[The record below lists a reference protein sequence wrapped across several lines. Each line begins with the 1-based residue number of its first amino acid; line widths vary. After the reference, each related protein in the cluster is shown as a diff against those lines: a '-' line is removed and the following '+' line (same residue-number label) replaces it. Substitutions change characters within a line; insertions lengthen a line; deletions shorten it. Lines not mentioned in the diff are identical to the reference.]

1 MDENVVINFEAN
13 TAGLET
19 TINLLEKLGLIDK
32 KTADEFRAANKV
44 VADQQAAFNAAGK
57 AADDLGNKATGAGKK
72 ISGAN
77 KEAANSFGDLQSAL
91 GGIGEKIIAAFAIE
105 RIIAFAEKTV
115 EASNAAQLATSRLD
129 FAVTK
134 IIGGTKE
141 QVQELIKQSED
152 LSKVTY
158 FSPRQIQEAQTLAT
172 QFGLTTDETKRLTEI
187 IPDLAIALKTDL
199 AGATDTAL
207 RAIEGQSKGLKVI
220 GADFKDTGSKVEN
233 FNTLLQNTAKFTG
246 VATDALNTNAGAVR
260 NNEKN
265 LEILEEQIGA
275 KIAPALIRLKTLA
288 LESATGLATLLNPD
302 SATTTVLDQINHIGD
317 ALENRIANISNSVLQ
332 QRSKALQDE
341 FATLQKQ
348 QQDLL
353 ERSRNEPDL
362 QGSERLAQQALDLG
376 KQIDIVLGKE
386 KAINTE
392 LQKRKD
398 FNDNIGKQSELDI
411 ARAEN
416 LLSLTKQQL
425 QAEIDGL
432 RARPDSATT
441 DVRDEIDRRQK
452 QIDAIAD
459 AEKKAA
465 EKALAARIAASQ
477 KLKEQ
482 ALKDS
487 QDALA
492 AEQTDAVAKLQ
503 QEEKNAEDNAR
514 LVFEASQKTKADA
527 QNLADDLLSI
537 QQLFA
542 AKILKQKEEDAKKL
556 KELNDKIAKDNL
568 QNVLSALDSDAERE
582 KLATENKYI
591 EVGDFSKTALEK
603 LNQDLLQ
610 IDLRSEKDKNAEIQ
624 ASEIASA
631 KEKLDS
637 AKKLAE
643 DELKIKKDEA
653 DKEAEIAKKK
663 KELIREIED
672 TALQGT
678 LDALSANIDNQIQ
691 LLGELKDEQD
701 KNFDDQLTTNQD
713 RRNKDIISQTQFRAT
728 EKKLTDEKQAADE
741 LAQKKINDLKKKQD
755 IANRAQKVFE
765 IALATFRNIV
775 DLTPS
780 EAPLIP
786 FYIALGAAETAA
798 VLATPLPKYK
808 KGTLN
813 VAGINRGEDSVLAML
828 QPGEAVIPN
837 STNKEY
843 HPAIKAIYERSIPSF
858 ALNEF
863 VNNFRMKSFTGK
875 ENSVVKINLDEE
887 KLASLF
893 AYKIADHPSR
903 IVKGIGKVMENFSAN
918 ASVDYKYSLRS

>member
-1 MDENVVINFEAN
+1 MAENVVINFEAN

-19 TINLLEKLGLIDK
+19 TINLLEKLGQIDK

-57 AADDLGNKATGAGKK
+57 AADDLGNKTTGAGKK

-91 GGIGEKIIAAFAIE
+91 GSIGEKIIAAFAVE

-172 QFGLTTDETKRLTEI
+172 QFGLTTDETKRLTAI

-246 VATDALNTNAGAVR
+246 VATDALNTNSGAVL

-288 LESATGLATLLNPD
+288 LESAAGLATLLNPD
-302 SATTTVLDQINHIGD
+302 SATATVLDQINHIGD

-341 FATLQKQ
+341 FVTLQKQ

-362 QGSERLAQQALDLG
+362 QGSERLSQQALDLG

-537 QQLFA
+537 QQVFA

-556 KELNDKIAKDNL
+556 KELNDKNGKEDLADTLSVQDLLAQKQKD
-568 QNVLSALDSDAERE
+568 ALTQA
-582 KLATENKYI
+582 YI
-591 EVGDFSKTALEK
+591 DRGDFSKGAQEK
-603 LNQDLLQ
+603 LNQDLLAT
-610 IDLRSEKDKNAEIQ
+610 DLEFERVKNDEIQ
-624 ASEIASA
+624 KSDSASA

-653 DKEAEIAKKK
+653 DKEAEIAKKRAEILK
-663 KELIREIED
+663 QIED
-672 TALQGT
+672 E
-678 LDALSANIDNQIQ
+678 ALSGLFDIYKAETDNLITELDNQKQ
-691 LLGELKDEQD
+691 AQSDYY
-701 KNFDDQLTTNQD
+701 DDLISK
-713 RRNKDIISQTQFRAT
+713 NKDAFDKRAVTAKQFRAT
-728 EKKLTDEKQAADE
+728 EEQLQ
-741 LAQKKINDLKKKQD
+741 QQKINSEKSAQAQLNSLKQKED
-755 IANRAQKVFE
+755 AANKLQKVFE
-765 IALATFRNIV
+765 IIISTARNVVEFPLLAPYY
-775 DLTPS
+775 LT
-780 EAPLIP
+780 
-786 FYIALGAAETAA
+786 LGAIEEAL
-798 VLATPLPKYK
+798 VLGTPAPKYK
-808 KGTLN
+808 RGTLR
-813 VAGINRGEDSVLAML
+813 VPGINTGQDSVLAML
-828 QPGEAVIPN
+828 QPEEAVIP
-837 STNKEY
+837 SQTNKDY
-843 HPAIKAIYERSIPSF
+843 HESVKAIYNRSIPAS
-858 ALNEF
+858 AMNDF
-863 VNNFRMKSFTGK
+863 VTNYRMKSLKGK
-875 ENSVVKINLDEE
+875 SDTIISVDIDYDKLAEKIGNSVAWKTRKGDGVYIKNTDE
-887 KLASLF
+887 LAS
-893 AYKIADHPSR
+893 AMVTKTDWAR
-903 IVKGIGKVMENFSAN
+903 K
-918 ASVDYKYSLRS
+918 R